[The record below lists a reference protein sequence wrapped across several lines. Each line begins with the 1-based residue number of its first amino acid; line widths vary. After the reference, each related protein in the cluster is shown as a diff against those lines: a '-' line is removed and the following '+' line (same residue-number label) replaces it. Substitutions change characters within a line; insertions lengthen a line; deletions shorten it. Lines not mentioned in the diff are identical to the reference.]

1 MIPLPHIAVASL
13 LLGLLLAPDALAGAR
28 QAAAKDGNVLVYY
41 CHNLS
46 IVTVRVFPKRV
57 EVETEARRATLVET
71 TPESPVRYSNGSMTL
86 SDLAEQVRLEEPGA
100 VYFCRSLPSEV
111 AWQEARFRGIEFRA
125 AGDNPSWS
133 LEIDSGVA
141 IEFTSGQ
148 GDTRSV
154 TRFPPAKF
162 AGTDARMT
170 LAALSGSLSLAVL
183 AERRVCT
190 LGESVMTLTVTI
202 TLNGKTYSG
211 CGRTLPPTLP

>member
-1 MIPLPHIAVASL
+1 MPLRHIAVASL
-13 LLGLLLAPDALAGAR
+13 LLGLLNAPDAVAGS
-28 QAAAKDGNVLVYY
+28 QQPDAKDGDVLVYY

-57 EVETEARRATLVET
+57 EVETEARKATLAET
-71 TPESPVRYSNGSMTL
+71 TPASPVRFSNGTMTL
-86 SDLAEQVRLEEPGA
+86 SGLGQQVRLEEPGA

-141 IEFTSGQ
+141 IVFTSGQ
-148 GDTRSV
+148 GDTRAV
-154 TRFPPAKF
+154 TKFPPATL

-170 LAALSGSLSLAVL
+170 LTTVSGSLSLAVL
-183 AERRVCT
+183 SERRVCT
-190 LGESVMTLTVTI
+190 LGESVMTLTVTV
-202 TLNGKTYSG
+202 TFNGKTYSG
-211 CGRTLPPTLP
+211 CGRTLPPPLP